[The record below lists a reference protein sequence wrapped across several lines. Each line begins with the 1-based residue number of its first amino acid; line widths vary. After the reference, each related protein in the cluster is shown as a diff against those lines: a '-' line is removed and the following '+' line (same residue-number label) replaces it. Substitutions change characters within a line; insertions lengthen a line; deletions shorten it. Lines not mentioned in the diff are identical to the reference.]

1 MPQTGAQL
9 LVQRL
14 KELGV
19 DTLFSL
25 SGNQIMPVYDA
36 CIDAG
41 LDIIHVRHESGA
53 VFMADA
59 FAQMTGKLGVAMVTA
74 GPGFGN
80 AISPVFSAQ
89 MNESPILLLSGDSPV
104 GLDGLGAF
112 QELDQCSMIAPVV
125 KSTERPKSPTE
136 LCQAFDRA
144 VVTALSGRM
153 GPTHISL
160 AFDVLNQEAE
170 SPTKQQ
176 SVPSK
181 ELSRADALYVADA
194 INAANKPIIFTGP
207 MLNEGRGKEE
217 LAALREAFAVPVI
230 NLESPRGL
238 RDPSL
243 GTFVKLMKEA
253 DLVVSL
259 GKELNFTTG
268 FMKAPTLS
276 DDVKVIAI
284 DPDAETLKKTRE
296 RIGSKLQTSIEADPK
311 PAARAL
317 AALGDNYHRNQDWSM
332 DVEIATSNRKVAA
345 LPADQF
351 HSKALAEAL
360 KAKLDKIDNLILV
373 CDGGE
378 IGQWVQGFCPT
389 TYRIINGMSGA
400 IGGAIPYALGAKVA
414 NPDATVVAL
423 MGDGTAGFH
432 FPELDTAARA
442 KLAFVGIVGNDDK
455 WNAEVEI
462 QKRDYGPNR
471 VFACELSADA
481 RYDLGA
487 VAFGCEGALANS
499 VEEFN
504 TAFDA
509 ALEADRPYL
518 INARIEGYA
527 APVYLD
533 E

>member
-1 MPQTGAQL
+1 MPQSGAQL

-14 KELGV
+14 KEAGV
-19 DTLFSL
+19 ETLFSL

-36 CIDAG
+36 CIDG
-41 LDIIHVRHESGA
+41 GIDIIHVRHESAA

-59 FAQMTGKLGVAMVTA
+59 YAQVTGKLGVAMATA

-112 QELDQCSMIAPVV
+112 QEMDQCSMIAPVV
-125 KSTERPKSPTE
+125 KSTRRPKTPTE
-136 LCQAFDRA
+136 LCEAFDQA
-144 VVTALSGRM
+144 LVTSLSGRH

-160 AFDVLNQEAE
+160 AFDVLNQEAVN
-170 SPTKQQ
+170 PATQQ
-176 SVPSK
+176 ALPSK
-181 ELSRADALYVADA
+181 ALSTADALHVADA
-194 INAANKPIIFTGP
+194 IAAAERPIIFTGP
-207 MLNEGRGKEE
+207 MLNEGRGKQE
-217 LAALREAFAVPVI
+217 LAALRETFSIPVI

-243 GTFVKLMKEA
+243 GTFVKLMKDA
-253 DLVVSL
+253 DLVVSI

-276 DDVKVIAI
+276 ENVKVIAI
-284 DPDAETLKKTRE
+284 DPDASILKKTRE
-296 RIGSKLQTSIEADPK
+296 RIGSKLQTAVEADPA
-311 PAARAL
+311 PAAQAL
-317 AALGDNYHRNQDWSM
+317 AAAGKKHNNGEWLAA
-332 DVEIATSNRKVAA
+332 VTKAVTNRKVAA
-345 LPADQF
+345 LPENEF
-351 HSKALAEAL
+351 NSKGLALAL
-360 KAKLDKIDNLILV
+360 KAKLEAIDDLVLV

-389 TYRIINGMSGA
+389 TVRIINGMSGA

-414 NPDATVVAL
+414 NPKATVVAL

-442 KLAFVGIVGNDDK
+442 GLAFVAIVGNDDK

-487 VAFGCEGALANS
+487 AAFGCNGALANS
-499 VEEFN
+499 AEEFN
-504 TAFDA
+504 AAFDA
-509 ALEADRPYL
+509 AVSANQPSL

-533 E
+533 D

>member
-1 MPQTGAQL
+1 MAQTGAQL

-14 KELGV
+14 KEAGV

-36 CIDAG
+36 CIDG
-41 LDIIHVRHESGA
+41 GIHIIHVRHESAA

-59 FAQMTGKLGVAMVTA
+59 YAQVTGKLAVAMVTA

-80 AISPVFSAQ
+80 AVSPVFSAL
-89 MNESPILLLSGDSPV
+89 MNESPVLFLSGDSPV
-104 GLDGLGAF
+104 ALDGMGAF
-112 QELDQCSMIAPVV
+112 QEMDQQSMIAPVV
-125 KSTERPKSPTE
+125 KSTARPKSPTE
-136 LCQAFDRA
+136 LCHAFDA
-144 VVTALSGRM
+144 ALVTSLSGRM

-160 AFDVLNQEAE
+160 AFDVLNQEGDN
-170 SPTKQQ
+170 
-176 SVPSK
+176 PSK
-181 ELSRADALYVADA
+181 SQTIAVKDLSTADAMHVADA
-194 INAANKPIIFTGP
+194 IANADKPIIFTGP

-217 LAALREAFAVPVI
+217 LAALRDAFQIPVI

-253 DLVVSL
+253 DLVVSI

-268 FMKAPTLS
+268 FMKSPTLS
-276 DDVKVIAI
+276 EDVKVIAI
-284 DPDAETLKKTRE
+284 DPDPSMLKKTRE
-296 RIGSKLQTSIEADPK
+296 RIGPKLTTAIEADMR
-311 PAARAL
+311 PAALAL
-317 AALGDNYHRNQDWSM
+317 AAVGKTHNNTAWLAA
-332 DVEIATSNRKVAA
+332 VTKAATNRKVAP
-345 LPADQF
+345 LPNNEF
-351 HSKALAEAL
+351 HSNKLALAV
-360 KAKLDKIDNLILV
+360 KAKLESLDNPILV

-378 IGQWVQGFCPT
+378 IGQWIQGFCPT
-389 TYRIINGMSGA
+389 TVRITNGMSGA

-414 NPDATVVAL
+414 KPDATVVAL

-442 KLAFVGIVGNDDK
+442 NLAFVAIVGNDDQ

-471 VFACELSADA
+471 VFACELSEEA

-487 VAFGCEGALANS
+487 SAFGCQGALANS
-499 VEEFN
+499 AEEFSA
-504 TAFDA
+504 AFD
-509 ALEADRPYL
+509 EAVTSNKPSL
-518 INARIEGYA
+518 INARISGYA

-533 E
+533 D